1 MKKTLFLLFM
11 VLFAVAFVV
20 ARGNEPEPMES
31 DTMME
36 EDDDSMMAMPEIKNP
51 DAFVY
56 GTIGNVDTLDPNHAY
71 DNASGTNIRQM
82 YETLIYYNRGS
93 LDLIPVLATEVPTKA
108 NGGIS
113 ADGLTY
119 TFHIRPGVKFHN
131 GGTLTAE
138 DVEYSIERI
147 LVIND
152 PDGPGWMY
160 WVAFFDD
167 FGNEKNDDGTLKYSY
182 ADIDKVVEANG
193 DTVTFTIKQ
202 PFEPFMGI
210 LTGYWGSIVDKEWM
224 IQQGDWDGT
233 EAGMADVW
241 QVEKENQTLYEQ
253 ANGTGPYKLE
263 RWVQGDEVVVTRF
276 DGYWG
281 PKPALRQGIY
291 KVVSEWSTR
300 KLMFLQGDLDFAY
313 VEPAYY
319 AEMDQEP
326 NLIVQKDLPS
336 LTVTGM
342 QFNLDVNTQDN
353 PLLGSQKLDGNGVPG
368 NFLSDKNV
376 RLGFMYAWDEE
387 TFLRDVGAGT
397 IMDPITP
404 FPYGLA
410 YKDEGLERNPFDLD
424 QAANYFKAAWGGQLW
439 TNGMKLEFAYN
450 EGNEVRGSSLRILA
464 ENVSSLNPKF
474 DVSVRAV
481 QWPEYLDLLN
491 NRRMPMFA
499 IGWAPD
505 YPDVDNYAGPFME
518 STGHYSRRASYSNPE
533 VDRLVQEARFAT
545 DPAVRQRDYYRLQ
558 EIYLEDGIGIT
569 YSQAL
574 SRRYYR
580 DWVQIQGGHFYQA
593 VDSDMYTMLRYL
605 SKGY

>member
-1 MKKTLFLLFM
+1 MKKLLV
-11 VLFAVAFVV
+11 VLLLVLAVGAFVFATGTPAPAGGSTTTTTAAPV
-20 ARGNEPEPMES
+20 
-31 DTMME
+31 
-36 EDDDSMMAMPEIKNP
+36 IKNP
-51 DAFVY
+51 DTFVY

-71 DNASGTNIRQM
+71 DNASGTNIRQL
-82 YETLIYYNRGS
+82 YEPLVYYDRDKLS
-93 LDLIPVLATEVPTKA
+93 LVPVLATAVPTRA

-113 ADGLTY
+113 ADGRTY
-119 TFHIRPGVKFHN
+119 TFTIRQGVKFHN

-167 FGNEKNDDGTLKYSY
+167 FGNDVKEDGSYVYSY
-182 ADIDKVVEANG
+182 EDIDKVVEATGN
-193 DTVTFTIKQ
+193 TVTFTIKQ
-202 PFEPFMGI
+202 PFEPFLGI

-224 IQQGDWDGT
+224 IANGDWDGT
-233 EAGMADVW
+233 KAGMEAVY
-241 QVEKENQTLYEQ
+241 QVEKEAQTLYEQ

-300 KLMFLQGDLDFAY
+300 KLMFLQGDLDWAY

-326 NLIVQKDLPS
+326 NLVVQKDLPS
-336 LTVTGM
+336 LSLTGI
-342 QFNLDVNTQDN
+342 QFNLAVNTQDN
-353 PLLGSQKLDGNGVPG
+353 PLTGSNVLDGNGVPG
-368 NFLSDKNV
+368 DFFADKNV
-376 RLGFMYAWDEE
+376 RLAFLSAWDEE

-397 IMDPITP
+397 MMDPVTP
-404 FPYGLA
+404 FPFGLA
-410 YKDEGLERNPFDLD
+410 YKNEGLERPPHDLNK
-424 QAANYFKAAWGGQLW
+424 AAEYLKAAWGGQLW
-439 TNGMKLEFAYN
+439 DKGFKLELAYN
-450 EGNEVRGSSLRILA
+450 EGNEVRGTALRILS
-464 ENVSSLNPKF
+464 ENISSLNPKF
-474 DVSVRAV
+474 DLSVRAV

-491 NRRMPMFA
+491 NRRMPIFS

-518 STGHYSRRASYSNPE
+518 STGHYSRRGSYNNPE
-533 VDRLVQEARFAT
+533 VDRLVQEARFST
-545 DPAVRQRDYYRLQ
+545 DPAVRERNYYRLQ
-558 EIYLEDGIGIT
+558 EIYLEDAVGIMT
-569 YSQAL
+569 HQSL

-580 DWVQIQGGHFYQA
+580 DWVKIQGGHFYQA

-605 SKGY
+605 SKSN